1 MQTWLPTYR
10 AFHRRSADGT
20 FCSAT
25 IIAVNANAIH
35 PAANGNLFAHLIR
48 RYRPLANGCLLVA
61 FCRVAAFAVSR
72 RRYLSWLIAT
82 PTICQSL
89 IAGRHSLPF
98 RLVRNCLPIFPAP
111 FSVLS

>member
-25 IIAVNANAIH
+25 IIAVNANAIN

-82 PTICQSL
+82 PTICYPLPFPQL
-89 IAGRHSLPF
+89 PVANRHSPPF
-98 RLVRNCLPIFPAP
+98 
-111 FSVLS
+111 LSWLLFCRG